1 MSRSNYKQWPSPV
14 YKTSLGKCFNGKSED
29 VLAALDSKDL
39 HGGVDLIFTSP
50 PFPLNKKKKYGN
62 HTGQEY
68 IDWIAGFADRF
79 KAILKP
85 TGSIVMEVGNAW
97 EPGNPVMSTLSL
109 KALLA
114 FLEKGNF
121 HLCQQFIWNNPA
133 RLPSPAQWVNIERIR
148 VKDSFTHLWWMSPSP
163 RPKADNRNVLKA
175 YSSSM
180 EDLLRRKKY
189 NSGSRPSEHKIGEE
203 SFLKN
208 NGGAIPSNVI
218 TLSNTSANGNYMDY
232 CRKKYITLHPARM
245 PSGLAEFFINFLTD
259 PGDIVLDP
267 FAGSNTT
274 GAAAE
279 SLGRQWIAI
288 EANKPYIRGSRGRFP
303 EIC

>member
-114 FLEKGNF
+114 FLEKGKF
-121 HLCQQFIWNNPA
+121 HLCQQFIWNTCASRQSA
-133 RLPSPAQWVNIERIR
+133 RSILMSTALPQNG
-148 VKDSFTHLWWMSPSP
+148 H
-163 RPKADNRNVLKA
+163 
-175 YSSSM
+175 
-180 EDLLRRKKY
+180 
-189 NSGSRPSEHKIGEE
+189 
-203 SFLKN
+203 FLK
-208 NGGAIPSNVI
+208 
-218 TLSNTSANGNYMDY
+218 
-232 CRKKYITLHPARM
+232 RR
-245 PSGLAEFFINFLTD
+245 
-259 PGDIVLDP
+259 
-267 FAGSNTT
+267 
-274 GAAAE
+274 
-279 SLGRQWIAI
+279 
-288 EANKPYIRGSRGRFP
+288 
-303 EIC
+303 